1 MQELHER
8 DELGAAFDASA
19 EREPGPWTD
28 ENGVMHSGYT
38 IPSDSEGSATTEGPP
53 PTLRPSEPR
62 VFTEVEDDASASWV
76 VDAAT
81 MPSGPGSVAWD
92 TTSALCAHPHC
103 HPDEKQGDDA
113 VVTADAGDADDVVF
127 QLNVTVVKKT
137 LGELPPALSCCCR
150 TSSLTTP
157 SYMQCLDPNPRR
169 FAMPWLYYESWAQ

>member
-113 VVTADAGDADDVVF
+113 VVTAVF
-127 QLNVTVVKKT
+127 NWAQAWSAW
-137 LGELPPALSCCCR
+137 GLSC
-150 TSSLTTP
+150 P
-157 SYMQCLDPNPRR
+157 
-169 FAMPWLYYESWAQ
+169 